1 MRCWRFSKRLNEP
14 STDEALQANARL
26 RKIIK
31 TRGHFPSYDAATKL
45 TWLALRNITAD
56 WGRAAPDWKAAMNQF
71 AILYADR
78 FTKAAA

>member
-1 MRCWRFSKRLNEP
+1 MYAEQ
-14 STDEALQANARL
+14 DEGR
-26 RKIIK
+26 
-31 TRGHFPSYDAATKL
+31 D
-45 TWLALRNITAD
+45 ITAD